1 MTKRTLTGALAIL
14 TMSGLAC
21 SSSSN
26 NAPDGAPKDGG
37 DAAAAETGGDAAAAE
52 TGGDAPKAET
62 GGDAGLDIPADTAP
76 ADTAPGD
83 TAPNPSDASDTA
95 PGDTAGDA
103 AVVLTP
109 LQARGKYLVNNV
121 VACPDCHTPHKADG
135 SPDLTKFLAGNADF
149 IVMGAEKLPTRNL
162 TNDPTGLKNRTDDQ
176 IKAMFMDG
184 KRPTPTSA
192 DGGTGTEA
200 LNPVMPYYVFHNM
213 KVEDADAIVAYL
225 RTVPGVNNEIPR
237 RTAAFDVPGPA
248 PYLDP
253 NRIPLPL
260 ADYTARE
267 SALRGRYLAS
277 ESGLCVECHTKHNA
291 PGPGDVLDQSKFFT
305 GGEDF
310 SGFFA
315 ATLMI
320 HPVSKNLTSDST
332 TGLGTW
338 AVADIVKVLKQG
350 KAKDGTGICPP
361 MPAGPMGAYGG
372 LTDDDATDIAN
383 YIKSLP
389 PVVNSI
395 PDMCSFPPMAPPDG
409 GTDATPTEGGSSDAG
424 SDTGSDTG
432 SAGDA
437 SGN

>member
-14 TMSGLAC
+14 MMGGFAC

-26 NAPDGAPKDGG
+26 NVPDGG
-37 DAAAAETGGDAAAAE
+37 DAKKDAPKSE

-62 GGDAGLDIPADTAP
+62 GGDVA
-76 ADTAPGD
+76 
-83 TAPNPSDASDTA
+83 SDAPTDMAAAETSGDAGSDTA
-95 PGDTAGDA
+95 DAGDA
-103 AVVLTP
+103 GIVLTSQQ
-109 LQARGKYLVNNV
+109 LRGKYLVNNV
-121 VACPDCHTPHKADG
+121 IGCSDCHTPRKADG
-135 SPDLTKFLAGNADF
+135 SPDFSKFLAGNADF
-149 IVMGAEKLPTRNL
+149 IVMGTQKLPTRNL

-184 KRPTPTSA
+184 KRPTPTSV
-192 DGGTGTEA
+192 DGGTGIEA

-213 KVEDADAIVAYL
+213 KIEDADAIVAYL

-237 RTAAFDVPGPA
+237 RTAGFDVPAPA
-248 PYLDP
+248 TYIDP
-253 NRIPLPL
+253 NKLPLPL
-260 ADYTARE
+260 ATSPAIE
-267 SALRGRYLAS
+267 SALRGRYLAG

-291 PGPGDVLDQSKFFT
+291 PGMADVIDQSKFFT

-320 HPVSKNLTSDST
+320 HPVSKNLTSDNT

-338 AVADIVKVLKQG
+338 TVADIVNALKNG

-361 MPAGPMGAYGG
+361 MPAGPMGPYGG
-372 LTDDDATDIAN
+372 LSDADATDIAN
-383 YIKSLP
+383 YIKALP
-389 PVVNSI
+389 PVVNSV
-395 PDMCSFPPMAPPDG
+395 PDMCVFPPPPPDG
-409 GTDATPTEGGSSDAG
+409 GTSEAG
-424 SDTGSDTG
+424 ADTGSDTG
-432 SAGDA
+432 SSGDA